1 MNLSSFRF
9 AALSSLMLAV
19 MSQPAW
25 ALRCGTYLIDVGLQK
40 VEVLDRCGP
49 PASQDI
55 KTERRIVRQLV
66 GPPQNRVIY
75 DREIQ
80 VATDEW
86 VYNFGPTQ
94 FMQLLVFEDGR
105 LIKITDL
112 GYGR

>member
-1 MNLSSFRF
+1 MTLSSLRF

-19 MSQPAW
+19 TSQPAW

-40 VEVLDRCGP
+40 AEVLNRCGS
-49 PASQDI
+49 PATQDI

-75 DREIQ
+75 DRDIQ
-80 VATDEW
+80 VTIDEW

-94 FMQLLVFEDGR
+94 FMQSLVFEDGR
-105 LIKITDL
+105 LVKITDL
-112 GYGR
+112 GYGH